1 MTENNQK
8 TGRYKTKAP
17 SRGGVRK
24 NAGRKEGAATKKTR
38 EIADREVENG
48 LTPLE
53 VMLNTMRIYVD
64 EAVAFRKV
72 HTEDGEIDPKAN
84 AAALALLEK
93 ASEVAAK
100 AAPYIHPR
108 LASVEHSAKDPNA
121 QQTSGVL
128 VVPAMLSVDEWV
140 KKNAEKSV
148 D

>member
-8 TGRYKTKAP
+8 SGRYKTKTP

-38 EIADREVENG
+38 EIADREAENG

-64 EAVAFRKV
+64 EAIAFRNI
-72 HTEDGEIDPKAN
+72 HTEDGQIDPQSN

-93 ASEVAAK
+93 ASDVAAK
-100 AAPYIHPR
+100 AAPYMHPR
-108 LASVEHSAKDPNA
+108 LASIEHSAKDPNA
-121 QQTSGVL
+121 PQTSGVL
-128 VVPAMLSVDEWV
+128 VVPPTMSMEEW
-140 KKNAEKSV
+140 EKEFGGQKP
-148 D
+148 